1 MLSTTLASQ
10 DLTHHLCLQDIIRSH
25 HLFYISAS
33 MAWSV
38 SLGFQNMWLFFLLC
52 SLKHVTD
59 AVSTDADSQR
69 NKHLVTA
76 DYYEHLGG

>member
-1 MLSTTLASQ
+1 MAS
-10 DLTHHLCLQDIIRSH
+10 
-25 HLFYISAS
+25 
-33 MAWSV
+33 SV
-38 SLGFQNMWLFFLLC
+38 SLGFQNMWLFFLR
-52 SLKHVTD
+52 SLKYVTD